1 MSDTYEPAEAVK
13 YDEDSDNY
21 QDVINWLG
29 GRGPFGPAT
38 YMDRASNLNFRDPSG
53 KNHRIRPG
61 DWVIRE
67 AGGQHHVVTERKEE
81 R

>member
-1 MSDTYEPAEAVK
+1 MADQQAVVVK

-21 QDVINWLG
+21 QDVIDWLG

-38 YMDRASNLNFRDPSG
+38 YMDRASNLQYKDPSG
-53 KNHRIRPG
+53 KSHRIRPG

-67 AGGQHHVVTERKEE
+67 ASGEIHVFTERKVE